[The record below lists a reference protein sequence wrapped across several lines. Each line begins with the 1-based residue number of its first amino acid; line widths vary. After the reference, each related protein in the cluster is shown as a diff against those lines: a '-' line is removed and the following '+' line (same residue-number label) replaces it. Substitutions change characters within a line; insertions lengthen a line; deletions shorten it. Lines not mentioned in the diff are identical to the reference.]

1 MNRYLPSHLR
11 RQLKRSARRHG
22 RTLAQE
28 IVVRLEHTLRSETRD
43 ASHVLV
49 RMIVQSRELDTLIR
63 SLLRERH
70 ALSSDRPS
78 SEMEA
83 PSWLECGDTM
93 HPRLVR
99 GEYDALSATLDAR
112 RANLSRTYFPLMK
125 AVNRGLPASPAVVAL
140 VGL

>member
-11 RQLKRSARRHG
+11 RQLRRSAQRHG

-28 IVVRLEHTLRSETRD
+28 IVLRLEHTLRSETLD

-49 RMIVQSRELDTLIR
+49 RMIVQSRELDSLIR

-70 ALSSDRPS
+70 ELSPDRVS
-78 SEMEA
+78 SEAQA
-83 PSWLECGDTM
+83 PGWLDGGSTM
-93 HPRLVR
+93 HLRLVR
-99 GEYDALSATLDAR
+99 GEYDALIATLDAR

-125 AVNRGLPASPAVVAL
+125 AANRGLPAPPAVVAL